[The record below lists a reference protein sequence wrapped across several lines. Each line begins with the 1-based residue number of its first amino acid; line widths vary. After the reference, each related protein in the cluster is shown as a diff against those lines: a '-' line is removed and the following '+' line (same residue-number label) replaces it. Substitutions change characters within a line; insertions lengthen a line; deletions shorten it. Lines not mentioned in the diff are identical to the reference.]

1 MVDEAMQR
9 IGGRVPMA
17 WATELKAIAETTGK
31 SESEIL
37 REAVGQYL
45 KKHDPN
51 AIKGTLED
59 VQLRLSTVE
68 QKVGRLLKLVVE

>member
-1 MVDEAMQR
+1 MVSEAMQR
-9 IGGRVPMA
+9 IGGRVPVE
-17 WATELKAIAETTGK
+17 WAAELKAISSTTGK

-45 KKHDPN
+45 KKHNP
-51 AIKGTLED
+51 ATIKGTLED
-59 VQLRLSTVE
+59 MQLRLSTVE